1 MAQQI
6 NAALNE
12 HSLLRVDKFPDFG
25 GLLLQAQENKTYGYT
40 TVSDNSSQKKLSWLN
55 KTLYTYFD

>member
-40 TVSDNSSQKKLSWLN
+40 TVSDNSSQKKLS
-55 KTLYTYFD
+55 